1 VEDTT
6 HPSTAGLPAA
16 WERNDEWYNFRFN
29 PRGRVKALAR
39 LDEATYSGGAMG
51 ADHPICWCQVY
62 DGGRSWYTAGGHTQE
77 SYGEPLFRG
86 HLLGGIQ
93 FAAHVS
99 DKLEDGACSAIA
111 TSAASFKPNA
121 LAGESIAALFGTALS
136 ETTLS
141 ATATPLPT
149 SLAGVSVKVKDGTG
163 AEQLAPLFFVSPSQI
178 NFLVPANLSRGTA
191 LMTIL
196 KADGT
201 APGGAMQVNQL
212 APALFTANANG
223 QGVAAGV
230 ILRIGP
236 DGSRTFE
243 PTAKFD
249 DTQNRFVP
257 LPINVSRSDN
267 EVFLV
272 LFGTGFRNASAP
284 LAATVKIGGFVLP
297 VMYAGSQGTFAG
309 LDQIN
314 LRLTPELAGRGE
326 TAVEL
331 QIDGQS
337 ANAVLIAIQ

>member
-1 VEDTT
+1 
-6 HPSTAGLPAA
+6 
-16 WERNDEWYNFRFN
+16 
-29 PRGRVKALAR
+29 
-39 LDEATYSGGAMG
+39 
-51 ADHPICWCQVY
+51 
-62 DGGRSWYTAGGHTQE
+62 
-77 SYGEPLFRG
+77 
-86 HLLGGIQ
+86 LLGGIQ

-99 DKLEDGACSAIA
+99 DKLEDGACSAIAA